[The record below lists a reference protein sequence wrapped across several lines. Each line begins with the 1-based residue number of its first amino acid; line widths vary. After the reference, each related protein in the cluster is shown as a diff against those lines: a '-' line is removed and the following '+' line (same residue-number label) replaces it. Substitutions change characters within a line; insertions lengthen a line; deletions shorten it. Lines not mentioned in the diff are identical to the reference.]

1 MKLVSEKIQSEAKE
15 QKIGFLGMLLG
26 ALGANLL
33 RKMLTGKGVMRAGKL
48 WLEQVKERLEL
59 VRILNATQSFDFEIQ
74 IDYQNESKFNCVYP
88 RNNLPKIKDGAYV
101 INLDEHKSIGSQ

>member
-48 WLEQVKERLEL
+48 
-59 VRILNATQSFDFEIQ
+59 
-74 IDYQNESKFNCVYP
+74 
-88 RNNLPKIKDGAYV
+88 
-101 INLDEHKSIGSQ
+101 